1 MSTLFHQNVSTIADQ
16 GIDLANFDYLDGLF
30 GVEHDDYTFEGCQS
44 QKSRKPADAICTAA
58 EPTTK
63 TKETVPCRIPSTN
76 TSASTPYVNIDSS
89 SDVTKTQMAH
99 TINRNRSGLSQTRR
113 VLELTAAASVIFPS
127 GIMCA
132 LEYPFWTTARQLE
145 PK

>member
-1 MSTLFHQNVSTIADQ
+1 MQRVGSVVRL
-16 GIDLANFDYLDGLF
+16 
-30 GVEHDDYTFEGCQS
+30 QS
-44 QKSRKPADAICTAA
+44 VTAE
-58 EPTTK
+58 EPTTR
-63 TKETVPCRIPSTN
+63 TNETVPCRIPSTN

-127 GIMCA
+127 AIMCA
-132 LEYPFWTTARQLE
+132 LECPSLTTARLE
-145 PK
+145 QECFIDRLLLP

>member
-1 MSTLFHQNVSTIADQ
+1 MILMAYLGLSMTTTRLKAVSLRSLGSQ
-16 GIDLANFDYLDGLF
+16 QM
-30 GVEHDDYTFEGCQS
+30 QS
-44 QKSRKPADAICTAA
+44 VGSVVRPQSVTAA

-76 TSASTPYVNIDSS
+76 ASASTPYVNIDSS

-113 VLELTAAASVIFPS
+113 VPEVTAAASVIFPS
-127 GIMCA
+127 AIMCA
-132 LEYPFWTTARQLE
+132 LECPCLTTARLQQQ
-145 PK
+145 K